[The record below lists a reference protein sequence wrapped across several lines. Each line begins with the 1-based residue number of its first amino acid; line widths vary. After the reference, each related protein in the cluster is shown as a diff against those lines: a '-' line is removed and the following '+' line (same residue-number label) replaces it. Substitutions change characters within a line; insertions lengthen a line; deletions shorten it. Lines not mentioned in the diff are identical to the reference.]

1 MVLDRRTVMKGLGV
15 AGGLGFAG
23 TTQAGGS
30 GASGEGEG
38 EGNGNGG
45 RSRDGALER
54 DLTVTQESGKSVHW
68 ILPGKRELET
78 AVFGTPENPQFGQR
92 LLEHNIAE
100 GDNENLASLLQE
112 LPFPVAVPEEVR
124 ETEDGEFT
132 TTSVPTP
139 FSDKAKQVDGELD
152 VTYMDRGGA
161 SHASNETQANDAAE
175 IDVSFEDP
183 AGHTYEV
190 DLKHL
195 ETGGLIHETG
205 GGVMSDAVIHGD
217 TAIGMP
223 LEPRQYVYGAFW
235 GAGDLLI
242 DGEVVDENREIHF
255 MTTETV
261 RNEDY
266 ELVFGEDLPL
276 SEEEAFAGQSHHT
289 HGIFP
294 LIKATDDGPVFDPVS
309 TSFELPN
316 GETQPFIHVM
326 FDEDTIVD
334 AD

>member
-68 ILPGKRELET
+68 ILPSKRELET

-152 VTYMDRGGA
+152 VTYMDRGGRVTPVTRLRRTTPPR
-161 SHASNETQANDAAE
+161 SMSPSRTRLDIPTRSISSIWRPVVLFTRPAA
-175 IDVSFEDP
+175 
-183 AGHTYEV
+183 A
-190 DLKHL
+190 
-195 ETGGLIHETG
+195 
-205 GGVMSDAVIHGD
+205 
-217 TAIGMP
+217 
-223 LEPRQYVYGAFW
+223 
-235 GAGDLLI
+235 
-242 DGEVVDENREIHF
+242 
-255 MTTETV
+255 
-261 RNEDY
+261 
-266 ELVFGEDLPL
+266 
-276 SEEEAFAGQSHHT
+276 
-289 HGIFP
+289 
-294 LIKATDDGPVFDPVS
+294 
-309 TSFELPN
+309 
-316 GETQPFIHVM
+316 
-326 FDEDTIVD
+326 
-334 AD
+334 